1 LADSGSISA
10 VNAVFRSAYSAGR
23 SFLYEYEVY
32 EILSLLG
39 LSVPSYIIIRDPQDI
54 THSTLSLFSGSKLVC
69 KIIAADVSHKQ
80 KQGGVKIVHKDLDF
94 IRYTAEQMVRRFE
107 EPGGFERA
115 TPDARVEGVR
125 VEGVLLANYIDY
137 SKDLGNEVLLGIRES
152 RAFGPVISFSK
163 GGTDAEHFAANF
175 SPPNLILPPI
185 GREWAQALQAST
197 HIQKKYIAEG
207 TEEYIDKIVEAE
219 VKFSRLAVAFSSFFP
234 SETEFVIKEFEVNPF
249 IFDYNGSFIAIDGY
263 ASFEKKREEA
273 EEVRK
278 ADHPAGTVPPS
289 VRPSGFQPTNRQQGY
304 RQKSNPQQGNPQQGN
319 LRPFFEPD
327 GIAVIGISRT
337 DNNKP
342 GNIIIKNLVD
352 LLRDDMYCV
361 NPKGGAVTISGTE
374 FSLYRTVTEIE
385 ENIDLA
391 VITVPVHA
399 VIEAVDSCI
408 EKNVKAVLLIPGGF
422 SETTQD
428 SRTEEEIAEK
438 CREAG
443 VRVMGPNCLGIV
455 YAGDEHHPGINT
467 FFIPEEKFK
476 VNLEKEKNVA
486 ILSQS
491 GAMGIMEIYNLR
503 NAISPKVIVSY
514 GNQLDVDPA
523 DLVAYFE
530 DDPMV
535 DVIGLYIEGFKPG
548 AGRKFFDVT
557 SECRKPIVVYKAGR
571 TEAGALAAQSHTAS
585 MAGEYDVARAAMKQA
600 GLIVAD
606 SMIDHG
612 DLIKTFALL
621 HDFKVSGNR
630 VAVIANAGYEKTY
643 AADNLGELQLAKLD
657 DATRGRLED
666 ALPPYVAIMP
676 LLDLTPMVTDEQFE
690 QCIDIMLSSPNVDAL
705 CISIVPQAQVIHTTD
720 EEIEHYERN
729 IASRIVETVHR
740 HMKPVVVSVNVV
752 SGADAVYNRFGQVM
766 DSGGVPTY
774 LTAERAMVCLNAF
787 LRYKLIKE
795 QNRISEWLR

>member
-1 LADSGSISA
+1 MAGSETIPAAD
-10 VNAVFRSAYSAGR
+10 AVFQAAYNAGR
-23 SFLYEYEVY
+23 RFLYEYEVY
-32 EILSLLG
+32 EILSIVG
-39 LSVPSYIIIRDPQDI
+39 LSVPSYIIIRDPRDI
-54 THSTLSLFSGSKLVC
+54 THSTLSLFSSSKLVC
-69 KIIAADVSHKQ
+69 KIIASDITHKQ
-80 KQGGVKIVHKDLDF
+80 KQGGVKIVYKDLDF
-94 IRYTAEQMVRRFE
+94 IKYTAHRMIRRFE
-107 EPGGFERA
+107 RAADSESGPPGTSAGDGGNSA
-115 TPDARVEGVR
+115 V
-125 VEGVLLANYIDY
+125 VEGVLLVNYIDY

-152 RAFGPVISFSK
+152 TAFGPVISFSK

-175 SPPNLILPPI
+175 SPPNLILSPI
-185 GREWAQALQAST
+185 DREWAQALQAST

-207 TEEYIDKIVEAE
+207 TEEYIDRIVEAE
-219 VKFSRLAVAFSSFFP
+219 VKFSDLAAAFSSFFP
-234 SETEFVIKEFEVNPF
+234 SETGFVIKEFEINPF
-249 IFDYNGSFIAIDGY
+249 VFNYNGSFIAIDGY
-263 ASFEKKREEA
+263 AAFEKKACGLESVSLPDA
-273 EEVRK
+273 ERNTVSK
-278 ADHPAGTVPPS
+278 ADHLAGLGP
-289 VRPSGFQPTNRQQGY
+289 
-304 RQKSNPQQGNPQQGN
+304 GN

-327 GIAVIGISRT
+327 GIAVIGISRS
-337 DNNKP
+337 DNGKP

-352 LLRDDMYCV
+352 LERSDMYCV
-361 NPKGGAVTISGTE
+361 NPKGGAVTIAGTE
-374 FSLYRTVTEIE
+374 FPLYRNVTDIE

-399 VIEAVDSCI
+399 VIDAVDSCI
-408 EKNVKAVLLIPGGF
+408 GKKVKAILLIPGGF

-428 SRTEEEIAEK
+428 SRIEEEIAEK
-438 CREAG
+438 CRKAG
-443 VRVMGPNCLGIV
+443 IRVMGPNCLGIV
-455 YAGDEHHPGINT
+455 YAGDEHQPGINT

-514 GNQLDVDPA
+514 GNQLDVDPG

-530 DDPMV
+530 EDPMV

-557 SECRKPIVVYKAGR
+557 SACRKPIVVYKAGR
-571 TEAGALAAQSHTAS
+571 TEAGAMAAQSHTAS

-621 HDFKVSGNR
+621 HDFTAAGNR

-643 AADNLGELQLAKLD
+643 AADNLGDLRPAQFDEETQK
-657 DATRGRLED
+657 RLED
-666 ALPPYVAIMP
+666 ALPPYVTVMP

-720 EEIEHYERN
+720 EEIEHYEKN

-774 LTAERAMVCLNAF
+774 LTAERAMVCLNTF
-787 LRYKLIKE
+787 LRYKLVKE